1 MVTLGKLGEFTTAH
15 ETFEVVNSFTF
26 LGARIDRD
34 EGSKSEIARRIAMGK
49 SAMTG
54 LCRVMKERAISVP
67 TKVRRVKALVFPVM
81 TYGCESWTIRK
92 SERSKIDAFE
102 LWCWQGL
109 LRVPWTEGRTDKSIL
124 DELRTETSLEAMI
137 FKRGQTFFGHAMRAS
152 GIEKDVMLGKVEGTR
167 RCGR

>member
-1 MVTLGKLGEFTTAH
+1 MVTLGKLGEFTTAD
-15 ETFEVVNSFTF
+15 ETFEVVNSVTF
-26 LGARIDRD
+26 PGARIDRD
-34 EGSKSEIARRIAMGK
+34 EGSKSEIARRIALGK

-67 TKVRRVKALVFPVM
+67 TKVRLVKALVFPVM

-109 LRVPWTEGRTDKSIL
+109 LRVPWTE
-124 DELRTETSLEAMI
+124 
-137 FKRGQTFFGHAMRAS
+137 
-152 GIEKDVMLGKVEGTR
+152 
-167 RCGR
+167 